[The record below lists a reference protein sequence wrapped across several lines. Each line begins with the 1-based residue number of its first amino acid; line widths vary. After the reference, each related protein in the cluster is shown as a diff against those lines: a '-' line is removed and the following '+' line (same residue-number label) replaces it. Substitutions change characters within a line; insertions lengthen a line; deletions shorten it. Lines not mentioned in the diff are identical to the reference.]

1 MFGSDLKLEF
11 SESISTIPADEWNAL
26 MQGDVDKRGKG
37 VNPFTCHAY
46 LLALEESRC
55 VCPKSGWTPMH
66 LSVLSQGKR
75 IAVMPLYSKSHS
87 YGEYVFDWAWAEA
100 YERNHIDYYPKLLSA
115 VPFTPVTG
123 NRLGIDKHLSEQ
135 EAQSVV
141 SLMIQTLSHEMRR
154 GSYSSWHC
162 LFMPEAQHKLISL
175 SLSQSQS
182 QPQSQLEAEL
192 ASGLSSPSP
201 SPSPSPSS
209 SSSPSTLKPLKRTGT
224 QFHWRNQGY
233 RGFDDFLSAMSSRK
247 RKNIIK
253 ERNKAQGQG
262 YTFRFVPGCDVT
274 EAQWQSFYY
283 CYQVTYAKRS
293 GHYGYLNLDFF
304 KLIGKTM
311 PEQVQ
316 LLVVEKPLP
325 QFYGSDSLNTP
336 ESLDDH
342 IGSAEELGD
351 ARIVAAA
358 LYFTSDTH
366 LYGRYWGCL
375 EEGDALHFEACYYQG
390 IEYCIKHNLQTL
402 DAGAQGEHKISRGFE
417 PVETYSN
424 HEIAHPGFRDAIENF
439 TLQEA
444 EQNRRYM
451 IEAAKSLPFK
461 HKD

>member
-11 SESISTIPADEWNAL
+11 SESIATIAADEWNAL
-26 MQGDVDKRGKG
+26 MQGDVGKRGKG
-37 VNPFTCHAY
+37 VNPFTRHAY
-46 LLALEESRC
+46 LLALEESGC

-123 NRLGIDKHLSEQ
+123 NRLGIDKQLSEQ
-135 EAQSVV
+135 ESQSVV
-141 SLMIQTLSHEMRR
+141 CLMIQTLSHEMRR

-162 LFMPEAQHKLISL
+162 LFMPEAQHKLIS
-175 SLSQSQS
+175 
-182 QPQSQLEAEL
+182 QPQSQLQAEL
-192 ASGLSSPSP
+192 ASGLPSV
-201 SPSPSPSS
+201 
-209 SSSPSTLKPLKRTGT
+209 LKPLKRTGT
-224 QFHWRNQGY
+224 QFHWRNQAY
-233 RGFDDFLSAMSSRK
+233 LGFDDFLSVMSSRK

-253 ERNKAQGQG
+253 ERSRAQGQG
-262 YTFRFVPGCDVT
+262 YSFRFIPGCDVT

-283 CYQVTYAKRS
+283 CYQLTYAKRS

-311 PEQVQ
+311 SEQVQ
-316 LLVVEKPLP
+316 LMVVEKPLP
-325 QFYGSDSLNTP
+325 QCDGAQSLD
-336 ESLDDH
+336 ESL
-342 IGSAEELGD
+342 GSEEELGD

-358 LYFTSDTH
+358 LYFNSETH

-375 EEGDALHFEACYYQG
+375 EEADALHFEACYYQG
-390 IEYCIKHNLQTL
+390 IEYCIKHGLQTF

-417 PVETYSN
+417 PVETFSN
-424 HEIAHPGFRDAIENF
+424 HEIADPRFRDAIENF

-451 IEAAKSLPFK
+451 LEAAKSLPFK
-461 HKD
+461 HKE